1 MKIGLIAPI
10 WYPIPPV
17 GYGGI
22 ELVVSLLAEG
32 LVDKG
37 HDVTVFASGDSKT
50 RARLVSS
57 CDVAPCALI
66 GQVYPDLVHAL
77 TAYTRAAE
85 FDVIHDH
92 SGIIG
97 PSVGAFSATP
107 VLHTLHGPATAEAK
121 KLYNMLNFGLSFNA
135 ISNYQRSQFGDLS
148 FVDTIYNAV
157 DMGQYPFSVEKEDYL
172 LFLGRMNPEKGA
184 HIAVD
189 VANRLGRRLV
199 LVTKMVE
206 PAEIEYFETRVKPL
220 LDSNVEIMGEIDPV
234 TKAGIFSKAACT
246 LFPIQWPEP
255 FGLVMIESMATGTPV
270 VAMRQGAVPEVIADE
285 RTGYIVDTVDEMVE
299 AVAKAQTLDPREC
312 RTYVEGRFSQD
323 RMVDDYVAAY
333 KQILEARSNKAA

>member
-32 LVDKG
+32 LVEKG

-50 RARLVSS
+50 SARLVSS
-57 CDVAPCALI
+57 CEVAPCTLI
-66 GQVYPDLVHAL
+66 GQVSPDLFHAL
-77 TAYTRAAE
+77 TAYTRAEE

-92 SGIIG
+92 SGMIG
-97 PSVGAFSATP
+97 PALGAFSATP
-107 VLHTLHGPATAEAK
+107 VLHTLHGPATEEAK
-121 KLYNMLNFGLSFNA
+121 KLYNMLNFGLYFNA
-135 ISNYQRSQFGDLS
+135 ISNYQRSQFGDLN

-157 DMGQYPFSVEKEDYL
+157 DLDQYPFSAEKEDYL

-184 HIAVD
+184 HVAVE

-199 LVTKMVE
+199 MVTKMVE

-220 LDSNVEIMGEIDPV
+220 FNGNVEMMGEIDPV
-234 TKAGIFSKAACT
+234 TKANIFSKASCT

-270 VAMRQGAVPEVIADE
+270 VAMRQGAVPEVIENE
-285 RTGYIVDTVDEMVE
+285 RTGYIVDTVDEMVD
-299 AVAKAQTLDPREC
+299 AVAMAETLDPREC
-312 RTYVEGRFSQD
+312 RSHVEARFSQE
-323 RMVDDYVAAY
+323 RMVDGYVAAY
-333 KQILEARSNKAA
+333 SQILDARANKAA